1 MRLKVLFVFLSAIL
15 FACGKPNVSHNML
28 PAIAAG
34 TSSTAIYLSDGSG
47 IDLFKLP
54 IIDTSSKDS
63 SGRAFKSLYYDYPV
77 KKYYEIDKAIDES
90 LTGQGYLKIED
101 TVPEHVIN
109 KLLYVKPG
117 FNTVVVQYEEIFKE
131 GFQHNIRVLFW
142 WHE

>member
-1 MRLKVLFVFLSAIL
+1 
-15 FACGKPNVSHNML
+15 ML